1 MGRRPKQ
8 TLLQRRHTDGQ
19 NAHEKMLSMT
29 NYQINTNQNYNEV
42 SPHMDQNGYHQK
54 IYNKKCLRGS
64 VSSTLNISSFPFS
77 PSFQCLDSIIL
88 FLFSPFS
95 SVTQTCP
102 ILCDPMNCNKPGFP
116 VHHQLLELT
125 QTHVHQVSD
134 AIQLSHPLSSPSL
147 PVFNL
152 SQHLDLFQ

>member
-1 MGRRPKQ
+1 
-8 TLLQRRHTDGQ
+8 
-19 NAHEKMLSMT
+19 
-29 NYQINTNQNYNEV
+29 
-42 SPHMDQNGYHQK
+42 MDQNGYHQK

-125 QTHVHQVSD
+125 QTHVHRVSD
-134 AIQLSHPLSSPSL
+134 AIQPSNPLSFLSP
-147 PVFNL
+147 PAFNL
-152 SQHLDLFQ
+152 SHQQCRQVSPFPTHSPAFIICILFDDGHSEWCEVILHYSFDLHFSNVNDVEH